1 MDVFHADTIPP
12 ARENPHKIFP
22 AVFTGFSLNDH
33 IVQSNVFGIR
43 TNWLISEN
51 TAFFAVCQKRTLPLV
66 ILTKKFLVSW
76 MKRESKGRPAL
87 CGQCFWPWKRGGR
100 CHPLRLRSFACLK
113 PRDMETVSA
122 LASAACEA
130 DDSFIPWLSKPWYKK
145 QVGYPKKITHLFLAF
160 IIF

>member
-1 MDVFHADTIPP
+1 MNVFYTDTIPP

-22 AVFTGFSLNDH
+22 AVFAGFSPNDH
-33 IVQSNVFGIR
+33 TVKSNVFDTR

-51 TAFFAVCQKRTLPLV
+51 TAFFAVRQKRTVPLV
-66 ILTKKFLVSW
+66 ILTKNFWVSW
-76 MKRESKGRPAL
+76 TKRKSKGRPAL

-100 CHPLRLRSFACLK
+100 CRPLRLRSFACLK